1 MTQIPFDSLTSG
13 RPMQIEVDGNP
24 VCVTRVG
31 DEVFATS
38 NICSHAYAE
47 LSDGEVNG
55 YVIECWLHGANFDLR
70 TGNALTLPAVEAIET
85 YRVERDENQLT
96 ISRKTEEL

>member
-1 MTQIPFDSLTSG
+1 MTQIEFDSLISG
-13 RPMQIEVDGNP
+13 RSIQIDVNGNP

-31 DEVFATS
+31 EEVFATS

-47 LSDGEVNG
+47 LSDGEVEG

-70 TGNALTLPAVEAIET
+70 TGEALTLPAIEPIET
-85 YRVERDENQLT
+85 YQVDRDGNQLT
-96 ISRKTEEL
+96 ISRKIEEL

>member
-1 MTQIPFDSLTSG
+1 MTQIEFDSLISG
-13 RPMQIEVDGNP
+13 RSIQIDVNGNP

-31 DEVFATS
+31 EEVFATS

-47 LSDGEVNG
+47 LSDGEVEG

-70 TGNALTLPAVEAIET
+70 TGKALTLPAIEPIET
-85 YRVERDENQLT
+85 YQVDRDGNKLT
-96 ISRKTEEL
+96 ISRKIEEL

>member
-1 MTQIPFDSLTSG
+1 
-13 RPMQIEVDGNP
+13 
-24 VCVTRVG
+24 VG

-47 LSDGEVNG
+47 LSDGEVKG
-55 YVIECWLHGANFDLR
+55 FVIECWLHGADFDLR
-70 TGNALTLPAVEAIET
+70 TGKALTLPAIEPIET

>member
-1 MTQIPFDSLTSG
+1 MTQIQFDSLVSG
-13 RPMQIEVDGNP
+13 KSLKIEVDGDP

-47 LSDGEVNG
+47 LSDGEVKG
-55 YVIECWLHGANFDLR
+55 FVIECWLHGADFDVR
-70 TGNALTLPAVEAIET
+70 TGKALTLPAVEAIET
-85 YRVERDENQLT
+85 YRVERDENLLT
-96 ISRKTEEL
+96 ISRKSKEL

>member
-1 MTQIPFDSLTSG
+1 MTQIQFDSLIAGKSLK
-13 RPMQIEVDGNP
+13 IEVDGDP

-47 LSDGEVNG
+47 LSDGEVKG
-55 YVIECWLHGANFDLR
+55 FVIECWLHGADFDLR
-70 TGNALTLPAVEAIET
+70 TGKALTLPAIEPIET

>member
-1 MTQIPFDSLTSG
+1 MTQIEFDSLISG
-13 RPMQIEVDGNP
+13 RSIQIDVSGNP

-31 DEVFATS
+31 EEVFATS

-47 LSDGEVNG
+47 LSDGEVEG

-70 TGNALTLPAVEAIET
+70 TGEALTLPAIEPIET
-85 YRVERDENQLT
+85 YQVDRDGNKLT
-96 ISRKTEEL
+96 ISRKIEEL

>member
-1 MTQIPFDSLTSG
+1 MTQIEFDSLISG
-13 RPMQIEVDGNP
+13 RSIQIDVNGNP

-31 DEVFATS
+31 EEVFATS

-47 LSDGEVNG
+47 LSDGEVEG

-70 TGNALTLPAVEAIET
+70 TGEALTLPAIEPIET
-85 YRVERDENQLT
+85 YQVDRDGNKLT
-96 ISRKTEEL
+96 ISRKIEEL

>member
-1 MTQIPFDSLTSG
+1 MTQISFDSLTSG
-13 RPMQIEVDGNP
+13 RPMQIDVDGNP

-47 LSDGEVNG
+47 LSDGEVKG
-55 YVIECWLHGANFDLR
+55 YVIECWLHGADFDLR
-70 TGNALTLPAVEAIET
+70 TGKALTLPATEAIET
-85 YRVERDENQLT
+85 YQVIRDENQLI
-96 ISRKTEEL
+96 ISRKTKEI